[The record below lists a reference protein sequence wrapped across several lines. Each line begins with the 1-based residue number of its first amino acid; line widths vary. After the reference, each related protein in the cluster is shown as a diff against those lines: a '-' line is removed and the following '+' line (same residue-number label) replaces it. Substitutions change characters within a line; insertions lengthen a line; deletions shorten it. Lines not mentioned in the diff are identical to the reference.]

1 MDRQGFDELKTT
13 GRLPSPS
20 GVAMRIMELC
30 REEEAPLA
38 DMEYVLRADP
48 ALSGRLIKF
57 ANSALMGGHRPV
69 ASAVDAIRLLGLN
82 TVRQLA
88 LGFSLLSENRTGL
101 CHGFDYAGFWSRSL
115 ATAIAANALCL
126 RTRTAPPDEAFTC
139 GLLANVG
146 RLALASLYPDQ
157 YAEIVSDGAPD
168 LGVALLR
175 ERSLMGTDHVEMTA
189 ALLDAWQ
196 IPGIFVSAIVYH
208 EEPHKSEYP
217 EASRESTLCHL
228 LNLAA
233 MIGTYCGVDER
244 QRKTMLSDLIFGG
257 ARVGLDAESLSL
269 LTDQVVS
276 DWREWGRVLDVPTS
290 DVPRFQHM
298 MQSLDE
304 PAAKVV
310 VEAATE
316 VSRVNAANAA
326 AVAVGRAGETLRIL
340 LVDDNATTLAVLSR
354 ILSQQGHEVSIAL
367 DGEEALRVAMRD
379 RPQMIISDW
388 IMPRMDGISLC
399 RSLRDTEEGRQMY
412 FLLLTALEEEEK
424 LVEAFEAGVDD
435 YVTKP
440 VSARLLTARL
450 RAGMR
455 VIRLQEEAERDSQ
468 SLRRFATE
476 LAVVNR
482 RLRQAALTDPLTG
495 LPNRRYAM
503 ERLEQEWAAYSRN
516 QRAFSVMMIDI
527 DRFKAV
533 NDAYGHETGDQAL
546 RQVASILR
554 KAARSE
560 DVICRLG
567 GEEFLVIS
575 PDTLAPAAM
584 RLADRLRQSV
594 CNAPITLG
602 TLRHTLSISI
612 GVAQLGPAMVSFDQ
626 LLKAADDVLYHAKR
640 LGGNRVK
647 SPGMGVSERPAGPD
661 S

>member
-13 GRLPSPS
+13 GKLPSPS

-30 REEEAPLA
+30 REEDAPLA
-38 DMEYVLRADP
+38 DMDYVLRADP
-48 ALSGRLIKF
+48 ALSGRLIRF
-57 ANSALMGGHRPV
+57 ANSALTGGHRPV

-88 LGFSLLSENRTGL
+88 LGFSLLSENRTGI
-101 CHGFDYAGFWSRSL
+101 CRGFDYRGFWSRSL
-115 ATAIAANALCL
+115 ASAIAANALCL
-126 RTRTAPPDEAFTC
+126 RTRTAPADEAFTC
-139 GLLANVG
+139 GLLANIG

-157 YAEIVSDGAPD
+157 YAEAISESVPD
-168 LGVALLR
+168 LGATLLR
-175 ERSLMGTDHVEMTA
+175 ERALMGTDHVEMTA
-189 ALLDAWQ
+189 ALLDAWH
-196 IPGIFVSAIVYH
+196 IPGMFVSAIAYH
-208 EEPHKSEYP
+208 EEPHKAEYP
-217 EASRESTLCHL
+217 DSSRESTLCHL
-228 LNLAA
+228 LHLAV
-233 MIGTYCGVDER
+233 MIGVYCGADER

-276 DWREWGRVLDVPTS
+276 DWREWGRVLEVPTTE
-290 DVPRFQHM
+290 VPRFQQM

-316 VSRVNAANAA
+316 VSRVHAHSAAPV
-326 AVAVGRAGETLRIL
+326 AVAREGETLRIL

-354 ILSQQGHEVSIAL
+354 ILTQQGHEVSIAL

-379 RPQMIISDW
+379 RPQMIVSDW

-399 RSLRDTEEGRQMY
+399 RALRDTEEGRQMY

-495 LPNRRYAM
+495 LPNRRHAM

-575 PDTLAPAAM
+575 PDTLLPAGL

-612 GVAQLGPAMVSFDQ
+612 GVAQLVPTMVSFDQ

-647 SPGMGVSERPAGPD
+647 SPGMGVSERPAGPE